1 MVTRLA
7 FIVEEAVLAVLSV
20 AGQPAF
26 VDATLEPFSG
36 GIPLA
41 VIASAL
47 ALVALVSAGGV
58 VVARRDA
65 RDASRL
71 ARQRGRAM
79 NELLR
84 TVRMAESIADLG
96 VWQYDPTTGEQQWS
110 DGMRRLFGIEHDDE
124 FVAGDAETLLYAN
137 DIDLIAH
144 VTRQASERSPFTLH
158 YDIHGYDGV
167 PRSISVQA
175 CNLFGQGGKVVRII
189 AVVRDVTDQISR
201 ERALEDSRQAAE
213 LEAHA
218 ARELAET
225 APLTGLANRRRVMK
239 ELDRLIIEARDFGR
253 PLVLVVF
260 DIDRFKLVNDTH
272 GHLEGD
278 KMLQNVARIAG
289 DHTRHG
295 DMIGRVGGEEFV
307 WIIPEVNQL
316 LAEQMA
322 ERLRQAI
329 ANGSSVGA
337 VPNVTISVGLAQLRN
352 ADTSLTLVSRAD
364 NALYDAK
371 EGGRNLVKLAA

>member
-1 MVTRLA
+1 MA
-7 FIVEEAVLAVLSV
+7 
-20 AGQPAF
+20 AGP
-26 VDATLEPFSG
+26 VEPFSG

-47 ALVALVSAGGV
+47 ALVALVSVGGV

-84 TVRMAESIADLG
+84 TVRMAESIAELG

-144 VTRQASERSPFTLH
+144 VTRQASERSPFTLR

-175 CNLFGQGGKVVRII
+175 CNLFGQAGKVVRII

-201 ERALEDSRQAAE
+201 ARALEDSRQAAE

-225 APLTGLANRRRVMK
+225 DPLTGLANRRRVMK
-239 ELDRLIIEARDFGR
+239 ELDRLIIDARDLGR

-260 DIDRFKLVNDTH
+260 DIDRFKIVNDTH

-278 KMLQNVARIAG
+278 RMLQSVARIAV
-289 DHTRHG
+289 DHTRQG

-329 ANGSSVGA
+329 AQGSAIGA
-337 VPNVTISVGLAQLRN
+337 VPNVTISVGLAQLRK
-352 ADTSLTLVSRAD
+352 ADTSLTLFSRAD
-364 NALYDAK
+364 NARYDAK